1 MGKAKNLRDR
11 ISSYFLTNLLP
22 KTAILVS
29 EIKKIDHIIV
39 ESEIDALLLEANLI
53 KKYLPKYN
61 SLGKD
66 DKTYPYIEID
76 KEVKIVHQRNNK
88 KAKYFGPYPTGSEIR
103 ILLKFLKIQLDI
115 YPFLEPEIY
124 QKNLLRLIKF
134 LSGERQDVQKQLKVE
149 MEEFSR
155 KQEYEKATEIKK
167 KLERLDWLTA
177 PRINPWEYQKN
188 PNLVNDRRNLEIK
201 ELEKIL
207 GIPKISKIEG
217 YDISNISG
225 KSATGGQVVFV
236 DGVPEKKY
244 YRRYK
249 IKFTSPTGG
258 PDDYAMLSEMLSRRL
273 KSDIPLPELMVID
286 GGKGQ
291 LSSLSFQRP
300 PLLKV
305 IALAKQMETIYTDD
319 GKMIQLPLSSPAL
332 HLLQRV
338 RDESHRFSRKY
349 HFLLRSKKMME

>member
-1 MGKAKNLRDR
+1 VGKAKNLRDR
-11 ISSYFLTNLLP
+11 VSSYFLTNLLP
-22 KTAILVS
+22 KTKILVS
-29 EIKKIDHIIV
+29 EITKIDHIIV

-115 YPFLEPEIY
+115 YPFLEPKIY
-124 QKNLLRLIKF
+124 HKNLLRLVKF
-134 LSGERQDVQKQLKVE
+134 LSGKRQEVQKQLKKE
-149 MEEFSR
+149 MEEFSK
-155 KQEYEKATEIKK
+155 KQEYEKAAEIKK
-167 KLERLDWLTA
+167 KLERLEWLTA
-177 PRINPWEYQKN
+177 PRTNPWEYQKN
-188 PNLVNDRRNLEIK
+188 PNLVSDRRNLEIN

-207 GIPKISKIEG
+207 QIPKISKIEG

-225 KSATGGQVVFV
+225 KSASGGQVVFIN
-236 DGVPEKKY
+236 GIPEKKY

-249 IKFTSPTGG
+249 IISKDS

-273 KSDIPLPELMVID
+273 KSDIPLPELFVID
-286 GGKGQ
+286 GGRGQ
-291 LSSLSFQRP
+291 VDAIASLQHDV
-300 PLLKV
+300 KT
-305 IALAKQMETIYTDD
+305 IGLAKRNEEIYTQN
-319 GKMIQLPLSSPAL
+319 GEIIRLSKSSPAL

-349 HFLLRSKKMME
+349 HFFLRKRNMLI